1 MEGYKNRTE
10 LVNYIISEFQKE
22 YPTCNADRLLQCCRV
37 YSDDEIYRFANAIE
51 RFGLTTIMSFIH
63 D

>member
-1 MEGYKNRTE
+1 METYKNRTE
-10 LVNYIISEFQKE
+10 FINYIVSEFQRE
-22 YPTCNADRLLQCCRV
+22 YPTCNTDLLLRGFKS

-51 RFGLTTIMSFIH
+51 RFGLKAMMSYIH